1 MIPHPLTRPQW
12 LLFTFAGV
20 VLAAC
25 SSSSLR
31 KFDEGDL
38 GKEISADV
46 ANKFEIKEIKAPT
59 PTPVPAPVVA
69 EEKPKPRKKIKS
81 VEKPSLETETKS
93 ASKTPVVRRLD
104 PMPFQVGERLSYDL
118 RYLGVTAATFQ
129 TEILP
134 LKQIGERKV
143 YPIRAKAKTL
153 SLFEL
158 VYRVDDTVESFWD
171 FDGLYSH
178 RFTMEL
184 DESKQTRKVIEL
196 YDYEKNQSLYWNRVD
211 HVEKGFKEQKEHY
224 SIKPLSQ
231 DPLSCLFFLRVAP
244 LPASSEGETRM
255 PFVMDGK
262 PWESVIRYLRT
273 ETIYAGGKNR
283 EARVYQLVNYEQGE
297 LKNRDNTIWIST
309 DEHRYL
315 LRVETKLK
323 VGSFAVALDRI
334 L

>member
-1 MIPHPLTRPQW
+1 
-12 LLFTFAGV
+12 
-20 VLAAC
+20 
-25 SSSSLR
+25 
-31 KFDEGDL
+31 
-38 GKEISADV
+38 
-46 ANKFEIKEIKAPT
+46 
-59 PTPVPAPVVA
+59 
-69 EEKPKPRKKIKS
+69 
-81 VEKPSLETETKS
+81 
-93 ASKTPVVRRLD
+93 
-104 PMPFQVGERLSYDL
+104 
-118 RYLGVTAATFQ
+118 
-129 TEILP
+129 
-134 LKQIGERKV
+134 
-143 YPIRAKAKTL
+143 
-153 SLFEL
+153 
-158 VYRVDDTVESFWD
+158 
-171 FDGLYSH
+171 
-178 RFTMEL
+178 
-184 DESKQTRKVIEL
+184 VIEL